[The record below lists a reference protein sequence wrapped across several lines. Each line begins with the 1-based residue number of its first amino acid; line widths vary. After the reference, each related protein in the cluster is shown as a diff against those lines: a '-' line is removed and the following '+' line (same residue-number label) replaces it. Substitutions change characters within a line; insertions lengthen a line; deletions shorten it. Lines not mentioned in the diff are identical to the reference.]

1 MQYKIWIVLHK
12 LYFSQTLMTDVQ
24 YVHPPTLSAVGQ
36 ITIKYKQ
43 TAALA
48 FPPRTQH
55 VLLNVV
61 SQRVRVGLMLH
72 KWVEVVE
79 YVWM

>member
-1 MQYKIWIVLHK
+1 
-12 LYFSQTLMTDVQ
+12 MTDVQ

-36 ITIKYKQ
+36 IIIKYKQ
-43 TAALA
+43 TLALA

-55 VLLNVV
+55 VLECMNVV

-72 KWVEVVE
+72 K
-79 YVWM
+79 